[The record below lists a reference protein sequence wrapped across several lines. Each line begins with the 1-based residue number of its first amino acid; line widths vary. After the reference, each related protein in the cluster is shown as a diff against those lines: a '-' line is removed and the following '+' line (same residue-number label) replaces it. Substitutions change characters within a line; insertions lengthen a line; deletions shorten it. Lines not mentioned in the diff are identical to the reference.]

1 MQLETIKNSL
11 FALSTVEAAGFV
23 GGYAEAIIAPADS
36 FEDQDTFYLNG
47 TVKTDKA
54 QID

>member
-1 MQLETIKNSL
+1 MQLETLKNNL
-11 FALSTVEAAGFV
+11 FALSNVQAAGFV
-23 GGYAEAIIAPADS
+23 GGYADAIIAPADS
-36 FEDQDTFYLNG
+36 FENQDTFYLNG